1 MTSVDTLLHEFR
13 SVSPGSPKLT
23 WYGPD
28 GERIE
33 LSGKVLDNWV
43 AKTANFLTEEFDVA
57 SSSLVT
63 LQLPAHW
70 KSLCIV
76 LAGLACGSTVR
87 SAETA
92 EPGSQASVWFAA
104 DDAAVDAAAAQL
116 DTVAVAL
123 PALAMAWPSE
133 LPDEVHDYA
142 AEVRMFADA
151 FTRFDEPE
159 IDDPALETPDWSLSY
174 AELASLAKLWE
185 QAAGAQPARVAL
197 YASAGL
203 AATAKAALGIWQ
215 AGGSVV
221 LFADPALADAQILQ
235 TEQVSQPAPQG

>member
-1 MTSVDTLLHEFR
+1 MTSIDSLLHALR
-13 SVSPGSPKLT
+13 SASPGAPRLT

-57 SSSLVT
+57 AGSPIAV
-63 LQLPAHW
+63 QLPAHW
-70 KSLCIV
+70 KSLCIT
-76 LAGLACGSTVR
+76 LAGLASGATVQFIGD
-87 SAETA
+87 SA
-92 EPGSQASVWFAA
+92 PGLTKRIADSASVWIAA
-104 DDAAVDAAAAQL
+104 DSEALKRAAERT

-133 LPDEVHDYA
+133 LPDEVRDYA

-151 FTRFDEPE
+151 FVRFDDPDP
-159 IDDPALETPDWSLSY
+159 DDIAMLDGDHSVRY
-174 AELASLAKLWE
+174 AELSGLADGWE
-185 QAAGAQPARVAL
+185 ADSRVAL
-197 YASAGL
+197 LASDGL
-203 AATAKAALGIWQ
+203 ARVSRSALGIWL

-221 LFADPALADAQILQ
+221 LFSDAASASEKVLQ
-235 TEQVSQPAPQG
+235 AEGVSLRG